1 MKLLKKIAAIMLS
14 IMMVLGMASVV
25 SAEGTTTSGT
35 SATTK
40 GKITI
45 DNAIVGQTYKIYQI
59 LELESFSG
67 KPSSGTNTGNY
78 AYKVANGWND
88 FITTGEGKGYLESTD
103 GYVKWKGTTD
113 EARIAE
119 FAKIALAY
127 ATDNNLT
134 ATQTKDKVASATV
147 EFTNLALGYY
157 LVDSSAGTLCSLNTT
172 DIDVIIQE
180 KNGVPSVK
188 KEVQEDST
196 NAWGENNT
204 ADIGQTVNFQ
214 TTITAQPGAQN
225 YVLHDK
231 MNAGLTFTDSS
242 VAVKFKRGETEKSLT
257 VNTDYTLTTS
267 GPSDGCTFEIAFTQE
282 FCDTLA
288 AGDQIIVTYSA
299 TLNDDVK
306 SNKEYKNETW
316 LKYGENNETT
326 HDTTT
331 TKTYSIPVF
340 KYTMKNSTETPLAGA
355 TFTLSKNS
363 DGSDPIKLVKT
374 SEENATEGTYRVAK
388 TNETSTVTEVTTP
401 TSGKFT
407 IQGLDADTYYLTET
421 QQPAGYNKLK
431 DPVQVV
437 IDGNGNI
444 TIGTATTT
452 TTEVK
457 VENKTGS
464 ILPSTGGSGTTL
476 IYILGAILVLG
487 SSVVLI
493 TKKRMR

>member
-1 MKLLKKIAAIMLS
+1 MKLFKKIAAIMLS

-78 AYKVANGWND
+78 AYKVANGWNY

-134 ATQTKDKVASATV
+134 ATQTKDKVASTTV

-188 KEVQEDST
+188 KEVQEDSKVGKT
-196 NAWGENNT
+196 DEWGDSNT
-204 ADIGQTVNFQ
+204 ADIGQIVNFK

-231 MNAGLTFTDSS
+231 MDAGLTFDINSVQVKLKKNTETTEKVVDSS
-242 VAVKFKRGETEKSLT
+242 NYVVK
-257 VNTDYTLTTS
+257 NS
-267 GPSDGCTFEIAFTQE
+267 GLEDPNPCTFHVEFKKE
-282 FCDTLA
+282 FCDTLVA
-288 AGDQIIVTYSA
+288 NDQIIVTYSA
-299 TLNDDVK
+299 TLDDNGVPK
-306 SNKEYKNETW
+306 QEYKNETW
-316 LKYGENNETT
+316 LKYGDNSETT
-326 HDTTT
+326 HDNTI
-331 TKTYSIPVF
+331 TKTYEIPVF
-340 KYTMKNSTETPLAGA
+340 KYTT
-355 TFTLSKNS
+355 
-363 DGSDPIKLVKT
+363 KT
-374 SEENATEGTYRVAK
+374 Y
-388 TNETSTVTEVTTP
+388 
-401 TSGKFT
+401 
-407 IQGLDADTYYLTET
+407 
-421 QQPAGYNKLK
+421 
-431 DPVQVV
+431 
-437 IDGNGNI
+437 
-444 TIGTATTT
+444 
-452 TTEVK
+452 
-457 VENKTGS
+457 
-464 ILPSTGGSGTTL
+464 
-476 IYILGAILVLG
+476 
-487 SSVVLI
+487 
-493 TKKRMR
+493 